1 MKLKE
6 RLQKIRI
13 EKKEIISITKSIYGQ
28 QIQID
33 SANKKIHN
41 INERQKIETKAIED
55 EYQLDSAQVEKIIEE
70 KDNKIYN
77 SIATTVQ
84 ARWAYCIEE

>member
-55 EYQLDSAQVEKIIEE
+55 EYQLDSAQVEKNYRREGQQNI
-70 KDNKIYN
+70 
-77 SIATTVQ
+77 
-84 ARWAYCIEE
+84 